1 MRHLLFNVSKVEWS
15 HLQVYHLFR
24 FWVLI
29 HFLIL
34 WVILVS
40 RILRVIVHLNIFI
53 LLKRRLSH
61 HFCWLRLGLVC
72 LNGLWASG
80 AEVGDLLI
88 VSESLF
94 EVQVIV
100 AFDLAISVIPLVTAV
115 ALNPLFSVVSTLVL
129 IFIEINLLAVVAV
142 LLGIVSKGADIA
154 QPGVLVSMK
163 LSSGPEFLGFITC
176 FNILL
181 RTNDVLAYSRLLSWS
196 I

>member
-1 MRHLLFNVSKVEWS
+1 M
-15 HLQVYHLFR
+15 
-24 FWVLI
+24 
-29 HFLIL
+29 
-34 WVILVS
+34 
-40 RILRVIVHLNIFI
+40 
-53 LLKRRLSH
+53 
-61 HFCWLRLGLVC
+61 
-72 LNGLWASG
+72 
-80 AEVGDLLI
+80 
-88 VSESLF
+88 
-94 EVQVIV
+94 
-100 AFDLAISVIPLVTAV
+100 IPLVTAV

-163 LSSGPEFLGFITC
+163 LSSGPKFLGFIAC